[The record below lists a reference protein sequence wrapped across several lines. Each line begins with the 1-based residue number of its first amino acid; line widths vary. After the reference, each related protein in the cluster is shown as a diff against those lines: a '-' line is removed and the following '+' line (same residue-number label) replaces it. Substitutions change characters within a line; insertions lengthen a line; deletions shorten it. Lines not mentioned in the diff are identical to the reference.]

1 MFSRILKKAIVFDA
15 FPKVDADCQHRSP
28 QGGLVTIIVSIFLWF
43 LIVGEFREYW
53 YLNQKYEFV
62 VDQTIN
68 HKLQINVDITVNTPC
83 ACELFFN
90 INILQI

>member
-15 FPKVDADCQHRSP
+15 FPKVDADCQDRSP
-28 QGGLVTIIVSIFLWF
+28 QGGLVTIIVSICLWF
-43 LIVGEFREYW
+43 LIVSEFREYW

-62 VDQTIN
+62 VDQSIN

-83 ACELFFN
+83 DCKL
-90 INILQI
+90 